1 MLLAL
6 IFDACPG
13 AGGKELVEDAAAAAD
28 DDDDG
33 DDDDDDDDDEDKDKD
48 EDEDEDEVEDDWMGQ
63 TGQEGL

>member
-28 DDDDG
+28 DDDG
-33 DDDDDDDDDEDKDKD
+33 DDDDDEDKDKD

-63 TGQEGL
+63 TCQEGL